1 MTQTHADANALLMG
15 GGGAPTWKFDGEGVR
30 STGTITAPPQ
40 AKQEREYDPTNPGG
54 GNPKFFPSGDPIM
67 GITVEV
73 QTDQRDPSRH
83 DDDGKRTFYIE
94 GKRLKDAVRDAVR
107 AAGASGLEV
116 GGKLD
121 VTLTR
126 YDTPGDRRSGRN
138 WSIVYTPAGNA
149 ALMGEQAP
157 AAAAPAPAPAEQT
170 QTLPGGQQVTP
181 ELLAAL
187 ANLQQSQQG

>member
-15 GGGAPTWKFDGEGVR
+15 GGGSPTWNFPDEGSRKV
-30 STGTITAPPQ
+30 GTVAAPPQ
-40 AKQEREYDPTNPGG
+40 AKQEREYEQGNPGG
-54 GNPKFFPSGDPIM
+54 GKPKFFPSGDPIM

-73 QTDQRDPSRH
+73 ATDERDPSRV

-107 AAGASGLEV
+107 KAGATGLEV
-116 GGKLD
+116 GGRLD

-138 WSIVYTPAGNA
+138 WAIVYTPAGNA
-149 ALMGEQAP
+149 ALMDEQAAP
-157 AAAAPAPAPAEQT
+157 VQQAPAPAAPAAPQLTAEQIAAF
-170 QTLPGGQQVTP
+170 QAYQAQQ
-181 ELLAAL
+181 A
-187 ANLQQSQQG
+187 QQG